1 MDGEWGVGSRQWT
14 VAPSVAGVDDP
25 GSGLRGQRPQ
35 LQLRLFRPL
44 GITEARLIVLTVMV
58 LS

>member
-1 MDGEWGVGSRQWT
+1 MGSGEWT
-14 VAPSVAGVDDP
+14 LAPSVAGVDDP

-35 LQLRLFRPL
+35 LQLRLFRPS
-44 GITEARLIVLTVMV
+44 GITEARLIVLTAMV